1 MKTTATQELDKLTQ
15 KYEALGQE
23 ITPYLEGLYHS
34 NFLTYWDYIH
44 LDTLLTLQIPKTH
57 FPDEKIFIMYHQ
69 ITELYF
75 GLVLLEL
82 EQLQVIPKPSVS
94 EICKRISRIIGY
106 FKNLTGSFDVMVNG
120 MDPEQFLK
128 FRLALL
134 PASGF
139 QSVQYRKIEFRI
151 AELPQ
156 LIHSEIRN
164 QNTPIPASLSEQF
177 DILYWK
183 FGNLDLKT
191 GQKTLTLKMFEEK
204 YNQELLALATEMK
217 GKTIWAMVNA
227 LPEEERNNQNL
238 INLLKQLD
246 LFANVFWSLSHYKSA
261 VKYLHKDLEDIQA
274 TGGTN
279 WQKFLPPRFQR
290 IQFFPE
296 CWTKTEIEEWG
307 KGWVMELFNQQV
319 EQFWKTT

>member
-1 MKTTATQELDKLTQ
+1 
-15 KYEALGQE
+15 
-23 ITPYLEGLYHS
+23 
-34 NFLTYWDYIH
+34 
-44 LDTLLTLQIPKTH
+44 
-57 FPDEKIFIMYHQ
+57 
-69 ITELYF
+69 
-75 GLVLLEL
+75 
-82 EQLQVIPKPSVS
+82 
-94 EICKRISRIIGY
+94 
-106 FKNLTGSFDVMVNG
+106 
-120 MDPEQFLK
+120 
-128 FRLALL
+128 LALL

-261 VKYLHKDLEDIQA
+261 VKYLHKDLEDILNLELQENIKKMKESLKSELIPK
-274 TGGTN
+274 TPEGT
-279 WQKFLPPRFQR
+279 PPRY
-290 IQFFPE
+290 I
-296 CWTKTEIEEWG
+296 EIENVTLAVKLDTVFECVLFSVSPEYRILIQKDDPQNEQDHTG
-307 KGWVMELFNQQV
+307 VVTNIPENVTPKNKKTKKETEELNNKLNQAKKEKFSNPLRSNLV
-319 EQFWKTT
+319 DIDDLYNCDEGNNSCNICHK